1 MRLVFCGTPQ
11 FAAPTFEALTAAGH
25 EIELVLT
32 QPDRPRG
39 RGLEVQFSA
48 IKKMALERGLPI
60 MQPETVR
67 NNAELRLRLT
77 ELAPHA
83 IIVVAYGR
91 IIPQWMLDVPPHGN
105 INLHASLLPAYRGAA
120 PIQWAI
126 ARGEP
131 ETGVT
136 TMRLD
141 AGLDT
146 GEILIQRKMAI
157 APEQTAV
164 ELFPVLADLG
174 AQLMVETLAGLDGL
188 TLRGKPQPAEG
199 ATLAPTL
206 TREDGHIDWSRAAG
220 ETYNRWRGFQPW
232 PGAFSTFRGKK
243 IALQRMRMDDGPRET
258 AMPGTIL
265 REHGR
270 LMVACGAAT
279 WIEALELQP
288 EGKRQMTAREFLNGH
303 SPAAGERLG

>member
-11 FAAPTFEALTAAGH
+11 FAVPTLEALLAAGH
-25 EIELVLT
+25 EVELVLT

-48 IKKMALERGLPI
+48 IKKLAIEHRLAI
-60 MQPETVR
+60 MQPEIVR
-67 NNAELRLRLT
+67 NNVELRQRLT

-105 INLHASLLPAYRGAA
+105 INLHASLLPHYRGAA

-126 ARGEP
+126 ARGER

-146 GEILIQRKMAI
+146 GEILLQRRVAI
-157 APEQTAV
+157 APDQTAV
-164 ELFPVLADLG
+164 ELFPLLAHIG
-174 AQLMVETLAGLDGL
+174 AQMMVETLAGLDQL
-188 TLRGKPQPAEG
+188 TLHGKPQPEEG
-199 ATLAPTL
+199 ATLAPIL
-206 TREDGHIDWSRAAG
+206 TREDGRVDWTRAAA
-220 ETYNRWRGFQPW
+220 ETYDRWRGFQPW
-232 PGAFSTFRGKK
+232 PGAFSTFRGRK
-243 IALQRMRMDDGPRET
+243 IALQRMRVDDPRGESAT
-258 AMPGTIL
+258 PGTIL
-265 REHGR
+265 RDESR
-270 LMVACGAAT
+270 LIVACGAAT
-279 WIEALELQP
+279 WIEVLELQL
-288 EGKRQMTAREFLNGH
+288 EGKRSTTAREFLNGH
-303 SPAAGERLG
+303 SPATGERLG